1 MRFNTILLRSAMLMA
16 VLSGGGQ
23 DSLHAAIAINQI
35 TDINN
40 ATDINGDPIG
50 PAFDGAVNVFASAGG
65 APFQVDDDAVSMN
78 NDIVVYT
85 MNGISAGNGAGLS
98 ISISN
103 GENGITQTDPPGP
116 PGSPPGSPNTDTNNA
131 EPVDPVFA
139 AIGNASGKLENGNAI
154 RFSMWMRQDPNDP
167 VVKAPQIEPVLKL
180 ELWKE
185 GRGNFADFEPPG
197 FPRFGDRLWDTDQNA
212 GSPLFNGANQSQAS
226 WVDMDNNGATS
237 FGKPVAESLVTDAW
251 RRVEAILIV
260 DDDPLD
266 DGFQWFI
273 GNQDNFDVSDVEEIR
288 AVMFLGDFS
297 NPPNNLTDAG
307 SIWVDNLMLEV
318 FANQADMLATTNP
331 NTAPVES
338 EGLPGDY
345 NGDGSVDAADYVVW
359 RKDPD
364 AFGGDPGGY
373 NTWRM
378 NFDAPDGAGSGLAAG
393 GVPEPAALLLA
404 VIAMAMSALARRR

>member
-1 MRFNTILLRSAMLMA
+1 MRSIKNILRSA
-16 VLSGGGQ
+16 VLAAILLGGGQ
-23 DSLHAAIAINQI
+23 DAIFAAIAINQI
-35 TDINN
+35 TDINGSP
-40 ATDINGDPIG
+40 DGV
-50 PAFDGAVNVFASAGG
+50 AFDGAVNVFASESG

-103 GENGITQTDPPGP
+103 DENGITQTDPPGP

-167 VVKAPQIEPVLKL
+167 VSMAPQIEPVLKL

-185 GRGNFADFEPPG
+185 GRSDFADFEPPG

-212 GSPLFNGANQSQAS
+212 GNPLFNGSNQSQAS

-237 FGKPVAESLVTDAW
+237 FGKPVAASLVTNEW
-251 RRVEAILIV
+251 RRVEAVLVV

-266 DGFQWFI
+266 NGLQWSI
-273 GNQDNFDVSDVEEIR
+273 GGQDNFDVSDVEEIR

-297 NPPNNLTDAG
+297 NPPSNLTDAG

-318 FANQADMLATTNP
+318 FPNEAAMLAMENP

-338 EGLPGDY
+338 EDLPGDY
-345 NGDGSVDAADYVVW
+345 NGDGVVDAADYVVW
-359 RKDPD
+359 RKNFD
-364 AFGGDPGGY
+364 GNPGGY
-373 NTWRM
+373 NIWRT
-378 NFDAPDGAGSGLAAG
+378 NFGRPDGAGSGLGQSA
-393 GVPEPAALLLA
+393 VPEPASFVLA
-404 VIAMAMSALARRR
+404 AIGIAICTLNRRQ

>member
-1 MRFNTILLRSAMLMA
+1 MRLITSMLRSAVLVA
-16 VLSGGGQ
+16 VLLVGGQ
-23 DSLHAAIAINQI
+23 ASIYAAIAINQI
-35 TDINN
+35 TDINGTPGG
-40 ATDINGDPIG
+40 A
-50 PAFDGAVNVFASAGG
+50 AFDGAVNIFASGSG
-65 APFQVDDDAVSMN
+65 APFQVDDDAVFMN

-85 MNGISAGNGAGLS
+85 MNGISANDGAGLS

-116 PGSPPGSPNTDTNNA
+116 PGSPAGSPNTDVDNA

-139 AIGNASGKLENGNAI
+139 AIGNASGKLENGNAV

-167 VVKAPQIEPVLKL
+167 VTTVPQIEPVLKL

-185 GRGNFADFEPPG
+185 ARSGFADFNNVDFPG
-197 FPRFGDRLWDTDQNA
+197 SGDRLWDTDQNA
-212 GSPLFNGANQSQAS
+212 GNAAFNGRNQSQAS

-237 FGKPVAESLVTDAW
+237 FGKPVAASLVTDEW
-251 RRVEAILIV
+251 RRVEAFLVV

-266 DGFQWFI
+266 DGFKWSI
-273 GNQDNFDVSDVEEIR
+273 GNQFFDVTDVEEIR
-288 AVMFLGDFS
+288 AVMFLGDFDGT
-297 NPPNNLTDAG
+297 NLTDAG
-307 SIWVDNLMLEV
+307 SIWVDNLLLEV
-318 FANQADMLATTNP
+318 FATEAAMLATPNP

-338 EGLPGDY
+338 EGLAGDY

-359 RKDPD
+359 RENPG

-378 NFDAPDGAGSGLAAG
+378 NFDAPDGAGSGFGASP
-393 GVPEPAALLLA
+393 VPEPVALLLA
-404 VIAMAMSALARRR
+404 AIAMAACALSRRGSFTVG

>member
-1 MRFNTILLRSAMLMA
+1 MYSNTSTMRSAALLA
-16 VLSGGGQ
+16 IVYYGLGQ
-23 DSLHAAIAINQI
+23 TSIYAAIAINQI
-35 TDINN
+35 TDINGSP
-40 ATDINGDPIG
+40 TGVG
-50 PAFDGAVNVFASAGG
+50 FDGAVNLFASGSG
-65 APFQVDDDAVSMN
+65 APFQVDDDAVFMN

-85 MNGISAGNGAGLS
+85 MNGISANDGAGLS

-103 GENGITQTDPPGP
+103 GENGITQTNPPGP
-116 PGSPPGSPNTDTNNA
+116 PGSPAGSPNTDVDNA

-167 VVKAPQIEPVLKL
+167 VTKVPQIEPVLKL

-185 GRGNFADFEPPG
+185 ARSAFADFEPPD

-212 GSPLFNGANQSQAS
+212 GNPTFNGQDQSQAS

-237 FGKPVAESLVTDAW
+237 FGKPVAASLVTDEW
-251 RRVEAILIV
+251 RRVEAFLVV

-266 DGFQWFI
+266 DGFQWTI
-273 GNQDNFDVSDVEEIR
+273 GTQVNFDVSDVEEIR
-288 AVMFLGDFS
+288 AVMFLGDFIQ
-297 NPPNNLTDAG
+297 NNNLTDAG

-318 FANQADMLATTNP
+318 FANEAAMLATPNP
-331 NTAPVES
+331 NSAPVES

-359 RKDPD
+359 RKNPG

-378 NFDAPDGAGSGLAAG
+378 NFDVPDGAGSGLGASA
-393 GVPEPAALLLA
+393 VPEPTALVFAFSCLVMCA
-404 VIAMAMSALARRR
+404 VACRR